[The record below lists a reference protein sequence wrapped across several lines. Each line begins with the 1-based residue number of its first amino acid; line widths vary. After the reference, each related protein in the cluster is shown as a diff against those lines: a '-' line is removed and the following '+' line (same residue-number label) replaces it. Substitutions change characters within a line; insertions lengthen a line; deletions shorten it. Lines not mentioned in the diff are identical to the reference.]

1 MPSVSLRMLRLV
13 IAYTDSKPLSLAVLK
28 PAVTIRS
35 QPFLVVFLMAIAES
49 SLILNSMPAYS
60 PSVAWHTNKVK
71 LSFLIL
77 VRLNRPN
84 IGVKLEFLS
93 DAYCDAARALGT
105 GRVVVGPLK
114 QASDSSSSFHT
125 SGEI

>member
-60 PSVAWHTNKVK
+60 PSVASHTNKVK

-93 DAYCDAARALGT
+93 DAYCDAGAFGT